1 MKSQSTHKPLINSAN
16 PLFSV
21 VNPQTLS
28 ENRFYDKT
36 SNRLLIL
43 LFLIGTLIGV
53 SSCGVLV
60 DHGVPPDP
68 QITPLASGLVAPL
81 GLEVDAK
88 GQVWVTEA
96 GSGTANDGQLSLI
109 TPDGTVHPV
118 VNGFSSL
125 VSPEGAVFG
134 LNQLLLQGNTLWL
147 LHGIEGRL
155 YKLDISQVQPGGAPL
170 RADQLE
176 YEDISTFVKAYVFD
190 RDTDASDVFDLT
202 AGPDGDLFIADAAA
216 NAIIR
221 RKATTKELSVFA
233 TLPPIIDGA
242 DTLDAV
248 PTGIVFDGQKF
259 LVSNFTG
266 YPYPAQKAPIYQINL
281 AGKTSVYQTGF
292 STLSGIELAADQTPI
307 VIEYGTWTGQGFN
320 EKSGTISR
328 VTPQGNTRLVS
339 GLNFPNAIKRSGT
352 NTYYIAQTFDGII
365 QKVTL

>member
-1 MKSQSTHKPLINSAN
+1 MKNQQDKPSIRSLNF
-16 PLFSV
+16 LFSLV
-21 VNPQTLS
+21 HPQTLTKS
-28 ENRFYDKT
+28 LFYSRT
-36 SNRLLIL
+36 VSHFITLLLLIS
-43 LFLIGTLIGV
+43 TLIGV

-60 DHGVPPDP
+60 DHGVTPEP
-68 QITPLASGLVAPL
+68 QITPLATGLVAPL
-81 GLEVDAK
+81 GLEVDTK

-109 TPDGTVHPV
+109 TPDGMVYPV
-118 VNGFSSL
+118 VKGFSSL

-134 LNQLLLQGNTLWL
+134 LNQLLLQGNILWL

-155 YKLDISQVQPGGAPL
+155 YKLDISQFGPGSAPL

-176 YEDISTFVKAYVFD
+176 YEDIGTFVKGYAFD

-221 RKATTKELSVFA
+221 RKSITKELSVFA
-233 TLPPIIDGA
+233 TLPPIASGT
-242 DTLDAV
+242 DTLEAV

-266 YPYPAQKAPIYQINL
+266 YPYPAQKAPIYQVDL

-292 STLSGIELAADQTPI
+292 STLSGIELSADQAPI
-307 VIEYGTWTGQGFN
+307 VLEYGTWTGQGFD

-328 VTPQGNTRLVS
+328 VTPQANTRLVS
-339 GLNFPNAIKRSGT
+339 GLNFPNAIKRSGA
-352 NTYYIAQTFDGII
+352 NTYYIAQTFDGTI

>member
-1 MKSQSTHKPLINSAN
+1 MKIQYTYSRSQWTSFLILTVNLQTRTESPLHTKTVRN
-16 PLFSV
+16 FK
-21 VNPQTLS
+21 TLL
-28 ENRFYDKT
+28 
-36 SNRLLIL
+36 LLIS
-43 LFLIGTLIGV
+43 TLIGV

-60 DHGVPPDP
+60 DHGVAPEP
-68 QITPLASGLVAPL
+68 QISPLASGLVAPL

-109 TPDGTVHPV
+109 TPDGILYPV
-118 VNGFSSL
+118 VKGFSSL

-155 YKLDISQVQPGGAPL
+155 YKLDISQFGPGSAPL

-176 YEDISTFVKAYVFD
+176 YEDIGTFVKGYVFD

-216 NAIIR
+216 NAVIR

-233 TLPPIIDGA
+233 MLPPIISGT
-242 DTLDAV
+242 DTLEAV

-266 YPYPAQKAPIYQINL
+266 YPYPAQKAPIYQIDL
-281 AGKTSVYQTGF
+281 TGKTSVYQTGF

-307 VIEYGTWTGQGFN
+307 VLEYGTWTGQGFD
-320 EKSGTISR
+320 EKSGTIVR
-328 VTPQGNTRLVS
+328 AAPQANTRLVS
-339 GLNFPNAIKRSGT
+339 GLNFPNAIKRSGA